1 MDIERCEKMRRI
13 YVDPIRLE
21 NSATKIDQDAQEYQK
36 DFTRLFEEIETM
48 KTAWQGKDNVAFTNQ
63 IRNYETDFR
72 QVQILCQQYAEF
84 LRTSAR
90 AYRETQEELAA
101 QALRL

>member
-1 MDIERCEKMRRI
+1 MSIERCEKMRRI
-13 YVDPIRLE
+13 YVDPIILD
-21 NSATKIDQDAQEYQK
+21 NSATKIEQDTQEYQK
-36 DFTRLFEEIETM
+36 NFSRLFEEVEMM

-63 IRNYETDFR
+63 IRNYEADFR
-72 QVQILCQQYAEF
+72 QTQILCQQYSDF
-84 LRTSAR
+84 LRISAR

>member
-1 MDIERCEKMRRI
+1 MRRI
-13 YVDPIRLE
+13 YVDPTILD
-21 NSATKIDQDAQEYQK
+21 NSATKIEQDTQEYQK
-36 DFTRLFEEIETM
+36 HFSRLFEEVEMM

-63 IRNYETDFR
+63 IRNYEADFR
-72 QVQILCQQYAEF
+72 QTQMLCQQYSDF